1 MAECVSISY
10 LSVRPAVGARLLKDS
25 DDHKRTQKDN
35 VSQNPDTLH
44 HISDHLVYEFFSVSG
59 QLNTTD
65 MMLWMGLNRLDEDAG
80 WQWSDGAP
88 LMFVNWRA
96 ST

>member
-44 HISDHLVYEFFSVSG
+44 HISDNLVYESVLYTHILTQRTLTIFFFPVS
-59 QLNTTD
+59 TVETI
-65 MMLWMGLNRLDEDAG
+65 
-80 WQWSDGAP
+80 
-88 LMFVNWRA
+88 
-96 ST
+96 

>member
-44 HISDHLVYEFFSVSG
+44 RISDHLVYESALYTHILTQRTLTILFFSVS
-59 QLNTTD
+59 TV
-65 MMLWMGLNRLDEDAG
+65 EKI
-80 WQWSDGAP
+80 
-88 LMFVNWRA
+88 
-96 ST
+96 